1 MKSFRQWD
9 NQSALQLRSL
19 KSGRGRVSAVRG
31 CALVASILTLW
42 CGTVVLAQQPTQVAS
57 TTGNPPLGDRANGR
71 TAKADAPTGPALSPS
86 LHVVDDREPVSGGAA
101 PVVETNG
108 PLHTCDDGVSA
119 ALQQDAPSLPCWANI
134 RTVDHWNSMF
144 IPEGVSF
151 HEAASTEVPANVP
164 SSFSYTAGGLSA
176 FALPDTA
183 QSKVYGGL
191 LAGAGLIEKQ
201 RWQLMAEDAVG
212 TGDFQLDG
220 AHFAGLNRFAMRATG
235 QLSERWTWQGNAT
248 NTYGTDALRL
258 FAPLDYRMIGNSE
271 APAADT
277 VAYGLHNGE
286 VLDQEEGAKLRFA
299 NSERSHWDFSAADVY
314 RHYTDDGFSAQTVH
328 ARAEYLHAVTRDMAL
343 GIYADG
349 AHQTNSLDCTLVGG
363 GGRLLSQWGSRASL
377 NLSGAV
383 NHATSTCG
391 NSVQFTGDAAF
402 YYSIDNHNDLYVSAN
417 RGLGDGAI
425 ERAVFL
431 DTASVGMRH
440 TFHRMIAVKLSGTAL
455 YGVDPNG
462 YQGLKNQSLHG
473 SFAEV
478 SLRYPLGMGFSEE
491 SAFRHYAISGT
502 SVDPNRSAAVFTL
515 WWAPEKHHPSAS
527 E

>member
-1 MKSFRQWD
+1 MSTRQWND
-9 NQSALQLRSL
+9 PGTSVLLSENSSFGMI
-19 KSGRGRVSAVRG
+19 SVVRG
-31 CALVASILTLW
+31 CMLAASFLAISATTLVA
-42 CGTVVLAQQPTQVAS
+42 QQGAPTQVAS
-57 TTGNPPLGDRANGR
+57 ASADNAPPLTGRAKSDRA
-71 TAKADAPTGPALSPS
+71 TAPALNPS
-86 LHVVDDREPVSGGAA
+86 LHAIDDREPVASGPS
-101 PVVETNG
+101 PVMETNG

-119 ALQQDAPSLPCWANI
+119 SMQQDAPNLPCWANI

-151 HEAASTEVPANVP
+151 HEAASTEIPANVP
-164 SSFSYTAGGLSA
+164 STFSYTAGGMSA
-176 FALPDTA
+176 FAMPDTA
-183 QSKVYGGL
+183 QAKVYGGL
-191 LAGAGLIEKQ
+191 LAGAALIEKQ
-201 RWQLMAEDAVG
+201 RWQLMVEDAGG

-220 AHFAGLNRFAMRATG
+220 AHFAGLNRFAARATG

-277 VAYGLHNGE
+277 VAYGLHAGE
-286 VLDQEEGAKLRFA
+286 IVDQEEGGKLRFA
-299 NSERSHWDFSAADVY
+299 NTERSHWDFSAADVY
-314 RHYTDDGFSAQTVH
+314 RHYTDDGFSTQTLH
-328 ARAEYLHAVTRDMAL
+328 ARAEYLHAVSRDTAL
-343 GIYADG
+343 GAFADT
-349 AHQTNSLDCTLVGG
+349 AHQTDGLNCTLAGG
-363 GGRLLSQWGSRASL
+363 GARLLSQWGSKASL
-377 NLSGAV
+377 NVSGAV

-402 YYSIDNHNDLYVSAN
+402 YYSINARNDVYVSAD
-417 RGLGDGAI
+417 RGLGDGAV

-440 TFHRMIAVKLSGTAL
+440 TFQRQIAVKLTGTAL

-462 YQGLKNQSLHG
+462 VDGLKNQSLHG

-478 SLRYPLGMGFSEE
+478 SVRYPLGMGFSEE

-502 SVDPNRSAAVFTL
+502 ATDPNRSIGVFTL
-515 WWAPEKHHPSAS
+515 WWAPAKHHPSAS